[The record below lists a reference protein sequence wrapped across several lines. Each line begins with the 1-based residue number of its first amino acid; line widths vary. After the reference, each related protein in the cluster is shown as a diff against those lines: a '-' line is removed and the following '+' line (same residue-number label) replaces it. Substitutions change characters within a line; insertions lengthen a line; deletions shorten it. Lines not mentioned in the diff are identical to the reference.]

1 MDDPLRRL
9 LTRWELQPPRF
20 DAYDFR
26 RPQAEFLY
34 QLIDAGVLVP
44 STPLGTWDCA
54 DCGSVCRLIYVD
66 QPGGGQRTFAAC
78 PRCGPME
85 VRSENL
91 RRYEID
97 SQRLLESI
105 FEGYRL
111 AVESLNRLGL
121 WRVGRHKIG
130 ERSREV
136 YFSRGSDGGLISTV
150 CDVLGSHGK
159 SCVFTPTRVSALK
172 LSENLSCVV
181 VGLEDVLDWTGNGFQ
196 LDDDAINGRFDSLE
210 SAPKPAKPKPKRSTR
225 AAAIEALRRELN
237 AHIVAAADHAF
248 DTQARTGTPVLLP
261 RPTQAELAA
270 RINVSAPTLS
280 RCMEDRSAPE
290 LRILWDAADDV
301 YEVMKWRKLAVKN
314 RG

>member
-1 MDDPLRRL
+1 MDAPLRRL

-34 QLIDAGVLVP
+34 RLIDAGILVP
-44 STPLGTWDCA
+44 STPVGTWDCA

-97 SQRLLESI
+97 TGNLLDAVFRS
-105 FEGYRL
+105 YRL
-111 AVESLNRLGL
+111 SIERLDPVGL
-121 WRVGRHKIG
+121 WRVGRGKIAD
-130 ERSREV
+130 RSREV
-136 YFSRGSDGGLISTV
+136 YFVRSCERGAVSTV

-159 SCVFTPTRVSALK
+159 CCVFAPTRASSRTLYQQ
-172 LSENLSCVV
+172 LSCVV
-181 VGLEDVLDWTGNGFQ
+181 IGLEDVIDWQ
-196 LDDDAINGRFDSLE
+196 DHALLLDDDAIAGRFEAAED
-210 SAPKPAKPKPKRSTR
+210 PANSIKRPPKRATR

-248 DTQARTGTPVLLP
+248 DTEARTGTPVLLP
-261 RPTQAELAA
+261 KPTQAELAA

-301 YEVMKWRKLAVKN
+301 YEVMKWRKLAAKN
-314 RG
+314 RR

>member
-34 QLIDAGVLVP
+34 RLIDAGILVP
-44 STPLGTWDCA
+44 STPVGTWDCA

-111 AVESLNRLGL
+111 AVENLNRLGL

-136 YFSRGSDGGLISTV
+136 YFTRGSNDTLMSTV
-150 CDVLGSHGK
+150 CDELGSHGK
-159 SCVFTPTRVSALK
+159 CCVFAPTRASSRT
-172 LSENLSCVV
+172 LSQQLSCVV
-181 VGLEDVLDWTGNGFQ
+181 IGLEDVIDWQDHAFL
-196 LDDDAINGRFDSLE
+196 LDDDAINGRFGSLE
-210 SAPKPAKPKPKRSTR
+210 TLPKATKSKPKRSTR
-225 AAAIEALRRELN
+225 AAAIEALRQELN

-248 DTQARTGTPVLLP
+248 DTEARTGTPVLLP
-261 RPTQAELAA
+261 KPTQAELAA

-301 YEVMKWRKLAVKN
+301 YEVMKWRKLAAKN
-314 RG
+314 RH